1 MKKVVF
7 EIDKEGKVLIRAEG
21 YQGNQCEYSPNVKK
35 LLELLKA
42 QGEIDKVEKLYEE
55 KQKQTQTQEEV
66 W

>member
-1 MKKVVF
+1 MKKVVL
-7 EIDKEGKVLIRAEG
+7 EIDREGQVSIRAEG
-21 YQGNQCEYSPNVKK
+21 YQGNQCEYSPHVKK

-55 KQKQTQTQEEV
+55 KQTQTQEEV

>member
-7 EIDKEGKVLIRAEG
+7 EIDKEGKVLIRAED
-21 YQGNQCEYSPNVKK
+21 YQRNQCEYSPNVKK

-42 QGEIDKVEKLYEE
+42 HGEIDKVEKLYEE
-55 KQKQTQTQEEV
+55 KQTQTQEEV

>member
-1 MKKVVF
+1 MKKVIF

-21 YQGNQCEYSPNVKK
+21 YYGNQCEYSPNIRK

-42 QGEIDKVEKLYEE
+42 QGEIDKIEKLYEE
-55 KQKQTQTQEEV
+55 KQTQTQEEV

>member
-21 YQGNQCEYSPNVKK
+21 YQRNQCEYSPNVKK
-35 LLELLKA
+35 LLELLA
-42 QGEIDKVEKLYEE
+42 HGEIDKVEKLYEE
-55 KQKQTQTQEEV
+55 KQTQTQEEV